1 MSNTDWDGDGIY
13 IAMISVHG
21 LVRGHDLELGRDADT
36 GGQVKYV
43 VELARFLARQP
54 GIAGVDLFTR
64 LIAAPDTDPDYAR
77 EREILEDRARIVRI
91 VAGPVEE
98 YLPKEALWDYLDS
111 FIDNMMTLFREADR
125 QPDVIHSHYADAGYV
140 GSRLAHFL
148 GVPLIHTGHSL
159 GRVKRRR
166 FLATGLSSQAIDER
180 YNMSRRIEAE
190 EMTLASA
197 DRVITS
203 THQEIEEQYEL
214 YDHYQ
219 PDQMRVVPPGTDLTL
234 FYPPEGGE
242 WQRPI
247 GQEIRRFLRR
257 TAPRLHGGL
266 VYID

>member
-64 LIAAPDTDPDYAR
+64 LIAAPDTDPDCAR
-77 EREILEDRARIVRI
+77 ERAILEDRARIVRI

-125 QPDVIHSHYADAGYV
+125 
-140 GSRLAHFL
+140 
-148 GVPLIHTGHSL
+148 
-159 GRVKRRR
+159 
-166 FLATGLSSQAIDER
+166 
-180 YNMSRRIEAE
+180 
-190 EMTLASA
+190 
-197 DRVITS
+197 
-203 THQEIEEQYEL
+203 
-214 YDHYQ
+214 
-219 PDQMRVVPPGTDLTL
+219 
-234 FYPPEGGE
+234 
-242 WQRPI
+242 
-247 GQEIRRFLRR
+247 
-257 TAPRLHGGL
+257 
-266 VYID
+266 